1 MVSEIGI
8 SITSKLIYLLLRK
21 MKSKLVSK
29 LSKFIATSS
38 LLVGV
43 FSNSEINANQ
53 IPTRLSI
60 TLYEL
65 GFRDSTTG
73 NLNPVF
79 KDLSGNTMIDLIEYK
94 GKPTNLTN
102 GLRVPSDGTFDQ
114 LYFITS
120 NNPLVSGNNG
130 SGCYIKQD
138 TYSYNDGTIIGGATT
153 NSALAATVSNPASIT
168 ETGLSGS
175 DDNYGPVTP
184 AVTASVNGSSTS
196 GMKLVLVNDNNI
208 SSKPYTKYLHYATL
222 GSPITIEDKKEGT
235 LILTYNTDNAMGFEA
250 RGGGAG
256 CEDYYWDT
264 IGVNLSI
271 Q

>member
-1 MVSEIGI
+1 
-8 SITSKLIYLLLRK
+8 

-29 LSKFIATSS
+29 FSKLIAISS
-38 LLVGV
+38 LLFAG

-53 IPTRLSI
+53 IPSRLSI

-65 GFRDSTTG
+65 GFRESTTG

-102 GLRVPSDGTFDQ
+102 GLQAPADGTFDQ

-120 NNPLVSGNNG
+120 NNPLASGNNG
-130 SGCYIKQD
+130 SGCYIKQG
-138 TYSYNDGTIIGGATT
+138 TYSYNDGTITGAATT
-153 NSALAATVSNPASIT
+153 NSALAASVSNPASIT
-168 ETGLSGS
+168 ETGFAGS
-175 DDNYGPVTP
+175 NDNYGPVTP

-196 GMKLVLVNDNNI
+196 GMKLVLINDNNV

-235 LILTYNTDNAMGFEA
+235 LILTYNTDEAMGFEA
-250 RGGGAG
+250 TGGGAG
-256 CEDYYWDT
+256 CDNFYWDT

-271 Q
+271 E

>member
-1 MVSEIGI
+1 
-8 SITSKLIYLLLRK
+8 

-29 LSKFIATSS
+29 LSKLIATSS
-38 LLVGV
+38 LLVG
-43 FSNSEINANQ
+43 FISNSEINANQ
-53 IPTRLSI
+53 IPSRLSI

-79 KDLSGNTMIDLIEYK
+79 KDLSGNTMLDLIEYK
-94 GKPTNLTN
+94 GTPTNLTN
-102 GLRVPSDGTFDQ
+102 GLQVPSDGTFDQ
-114 LYFITS
+114 MYFITS

-130 SGCYIKQD
+130 SGCYIKQG
-138 TYSYNDGTIIGGATT
+138 TYSYNDGVIVGAATT

-175 DDNYGPVTP
+175 DNNYGPVTP

-196 GMKLVLVNDNNI
+196 GMKLVLVNDNNV
-208 SSKPYTKYLHYATL
+208 SSKPYTKYLHYSNL
-222 GSPITIEDKKEGT
+222 SSSVTIQDKKEGT
-235 LILTYNTDNAMGFEA
+235 LILTYNTNEAMGFRA
-250 RGGGAG
+250 TGGGAG
-256 CEDYYWDT
+256 CDNYVWDT

-271 Q
+271 E

>member
-1 MVSEIGI
+1 
-8 SITSKLIYLLLRK
+8 
-21 MKSKLVSK
+21 MKSKLASK
-29 LSKFIATSS
+29 FSKFIATSF

-53 IPTRLSI
+53 IPTSLKV

-79 KDLSGNTMIDLIEYK
+79 KDLSGNTKTDLIQYK
-94 GKPTNLTN
+94 GSSTNLTN
-102 GLRVPSDGTFDQ
+102 GLRAPSDGTFDQ

-130 SGCYIKQD
+130 SGCYIRQG
-138 TYSYNDGTIIGGATT
+138 TYSYNDGRIIGGATT
-153 NSALAATVSNPASIT
+153 NSALAATVSNPASFT

-184 AVTASVNGSSTS
+184 VVTASVNGSSTS

-208 SSKPYTKYLHYATL
+208 SSKPYTKYLHYANLST
-222 GSPITIEDKKEGT
+222 SITVQDKKEGT
-235 LILTYNTDNAMGFEA
+235 LILTYNTDEAMGFRA
-250 RGGGAG
+250 SGGGSG
-256 CEDYYWDT
+256 CDNYFWDT
-264 IGVNLSI
+264 LGINLSVE
-271 Q
+271 

>member
-1 MVSEIGI
+1 
-8 SITSKLIYLLLRK
+8 

-29 LSKFIATSS
+29 LSKLIATST
-38 LLVGV
+38 LFFGV
-43 FSNSEINANQ
+43 FSTPETIANQ

-65 GFRDSTTG
+65 GFRDSTTS
-73 NLNPVF
+73 NLNAVF

-94 GKPTNLTN
+94 GTPTNLTN
-102 GLRVPSDGTFDQ
+102 GIQVPSNGTFDQ

-130 SGCYIKQD
+130 SGCYIKQG
-138 TYSYNDGTIIGGATT
+138 TYSYNDGTIVGAATT

-175 DDNYGPVTP
+175 DDNYGPTTP

-196 GMKLVLVNDNNI
+196 GMKLVLVNDNNV
-208 SSKPYTKYLHYATL
+208 SSKPYTKYLHYANL
-222 GSPITIEDKKEGT
+222 SAPITIEDKKEGT
-235 LILTYNTDNAMGFEA
+235 LILTYNTDKAMGFEA
-250 RGGGAG
+250 SGGGAG
-256 CEDYYWDT
+256 CDNYYWDT

-271 Q
+271 E

>member
-1 MVSEIGI
+1 
-8 SITSKLIYLLLRK
+8 

-29 LSKFIATSS
+29 LSKFLATSS
-38 LLVGV
+38 FLVGF

-53 IPTRLSI
+53 IPTRRSI

-65 GFRDSTTG
+65 GVGDSNTG

-130 SGCYIKQD
+130 SGCYIKQG

-153 NSALAATVSNPASIT
+153 NSALAATVNNPASIT
-168 ETGLSGS
+168 ETGFSGS
-175 DDNYGPVTP
+175 NDNYGPVTP
-184 AVTASVNGSSTS
+184 VVTASVNGSATS
-196 GMKLVLVNDNNI
+196 GMKLVLVNDNNV
-208 SSKPYTKYLHYATL
+208 SSKPYTKYLHYANLST
-222 GSPITIEDKKEGT
+222 SITVQDKKEGT
-235 LILTYNTDNAMGFEA
+235 LILTYNTDEAMGFRA
-250 RGGGAG
+250 SGGGSG
-256 CEDYYWDT
+256 CDNYFWDT
-264 IGVNLSI
+264 LGINLSVD
-271 Q
+271 

>member
-1 MVSEIGI
+1 
-8 SITSKLIYLLLRK
+8 

-38 LLVGV
+38 LFVG
-43 FSNSEINANQ
+43 FISNSEINANQ
-53 IPTRLSI
+53 IPSRLSI

-79 KDLSGNTMIDLIEYK
+79 KDLSGNTMLDLIEYK
-94 GKPTNLTN
+94 GTPTNLTN
-102 GLRVPSDGTFDQ
+102 GLQVPSDGTFDQ
-114 LYFITS
+114 MYFITS

-130 SGCYIKQD
+130 SGCYIKQG
-138 TYSYNDGTIIGGATT
+138 TYSYNDGVIVGAATT

-175 DDNYGPVTP
+175 DNNYGPVTP
-184 AVTASVNGSSTS
+184 AVTASVNGTSTS
-196 GMKLVLVNDNNI
+196 GMKLVLVNDNNV
-208 SSKPYTKYLHYATL
+208 SSKPYTKYLHYANLT
-222 GSPITIEDKKEGT
+222 SSVTIQDKKEGT
-235 LILTYNTDNAMGFEA
+235 LILTYNTDQAMGFEQS
-250 RGGGAG
+250 GGGAG
-256 CEDYYWDT
+256 CDNYYWDT

-271 Q
+271 E

>member
-1 MVSEIGI
+1 
-8 SITSKLIYLLLRK
+8 

-29 LSKFIATSS
+29 LSKLIATSA
-38 LLVGV
+38 LFFGV
-43 FSNSEINANQ
+43 SSTPGTIANQ
-53 IPTRLSI
+53 IPTSLKI

-79 KDLSGNTMIDLIEYK
+79 KDLSGNTKTDLIQYK
-94 GKPTNLTN
+94 GSSTNLTN
-102 GLRVPSDGTFDQ
+102 GLRAPSDGTFDQ

-130 SGCYIKQD
+130 SGCYIRQG
-138 TYSYNDGTIIGGATT
+138 TYSYNDGRIIGGATT

-168 ETGLSGS
+168 ETGFSGS

-184 AVTASVNGSSTS
+184 VVTASVNGSATS
-196 GMKLVLVNDNNI
+196 GMKLVLVNDNNV

-222 GSPITIEDKKEGT
+222 SSPITIADKKEGT
-235 LILTYNTDNAMGFEA
+235 LILTYNTDKAMGFEA
-250 RGGGAG
+250 NGGGAG